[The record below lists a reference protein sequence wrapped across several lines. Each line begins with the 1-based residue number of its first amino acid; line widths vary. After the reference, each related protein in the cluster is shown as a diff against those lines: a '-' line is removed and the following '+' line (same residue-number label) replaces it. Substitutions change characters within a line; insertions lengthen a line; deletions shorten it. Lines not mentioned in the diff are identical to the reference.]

1 MFFRRLFVLACL
13 VLRVDLSTS
22 YQTNT
27 PQSSSP
33 STSPQSTRRAFLATS
48 TAVLSAAT
56 LSKQAAF
63 AANVKV
69 TAKAHTFLTSGGTVK
84 PISDID
90 ATTLFTNARV
100 AYLFQGPDAIS
111 KNLVLEV
118 LDLTVQRKAGT
129 GPGVAPGKVEVL
141 SSTKSFVDAATGMGL
156 SAVSVDSDS
165 LEKVVEFALG
175 MPEGDV
181 LLVGPILS
189 RGTAN
194 DGKLVADTAAALEL
208 DVGGKREGGVISVL
222 LDGPREGL
230 VLEQGGYP
238 VSDLL
243 WYSRPTN

>member
-1 MFFRRLFVLACL
+1 MFFRRLFVIACL

-22 YQTNT
+22 YQPTT
-27 PQSSSP
+27 SQSSSP
-33 STSPQSTRRAFLATS
+33 STSSQSTRRAFLTIS
-48 TAVLSAAT
+48 TAVLSTAT
-56 LSKQAAF
+56 TKQAAF

-129 GPGVAPGKVEVL
+129 GPGVTLGKVEVL
-141 SSTKSFVDAATGMGL
+141 SSTKSFVDASTGMGL
-156 SAVSVDSDS
+156 SAVSVNSDS